1 MKQLKKKRCKY
12 PKCSKETHSANALF
26 CLEHSRKEKSMRKK
40 AAVLTVSAISLVG
53 LGFSALKKII

>member
-26 CLEHSRKEKSMRKK
+26 CLEHSRKVKSKGKK
-40 AAVLTVSAISLVG
+40 AAVLTSVVG
-53 LGFSALKKII
+53 LGFISVLKKII